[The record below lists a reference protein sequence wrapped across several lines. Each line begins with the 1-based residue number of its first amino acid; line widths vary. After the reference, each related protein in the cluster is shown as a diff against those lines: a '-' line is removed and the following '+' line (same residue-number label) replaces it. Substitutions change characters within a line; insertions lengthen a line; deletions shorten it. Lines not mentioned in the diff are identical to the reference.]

1 MAMNRMYPDT
11 VYLEYARQL
20 GDHLMEHQ
28 LPDGSWSFY
37 LNRDPAEWGIGEKGT
52 ALWSMHFYHLYQAT
66 GERKYLETA
75 RKALLWCLDNQYTGP
90 DPEAIGGLPGR
101 SPASMVGIRPFFNAT
116 CSYTTGFF
124 GMAILQELAL
134 MDQP

>member
-11 VYLEYARQL
+11 VYLAYARQIA
-20 GDHLMEHQ
+20 DHLIQHQ

-37 LNRDPAEWGIGEKGT
+37 LNRDPADWGIGEKAT
-52 ALWSMHFYHLYQAT
+52 ALWSMHFYHLYRAT
-66 GERKYLETA
+66 GEKIYLETA
-75 RKALLWCLDNQYTGP
+75 RKALLWCLENQYTGP

-101 SPASMVGIRPFFNAT
+101 SPASMVGIRPFFHAT

-134 MDQP
+134 MDP